1 MKKTLAIL
9 TALLICLLA
18 LPALAE
24 DAATVT
30 AVGTA
35 TVTVEPDMATFTV
48 GVNTQDV
55 SVAAAQTDNAATMT
69 KVIDS
74 LKAQKISAD
83 DLQTENYS
91 ISPVYDYQGGESG
104 NEQTLTGYIVS
115 NTVVVTVR
123 DLTAL
128 PTLLDAAVTAGANQ
142 SYGVTFISSKNAA
155 AFDQALTAAAQDALR
170 KAKLMAQAIGRE
182 AGDVLSLE
190 EANDVYL
197 SYTNSKTM
205 AYDSAMGTPI
215 EAGTLTVTA
224 NVRAEVAIK

>member
-1 MKKTLAIL
+1 MKKTLAIVA
-9 TALLICLLA
+9 ALLLCLFA

-24 DAATVT
+24 GDATVT

-35 TVTVEPDMATFTV
+35 TVTVVPDMANFTV
-48 GVNTQDV
+48 GVSTQEV
-55 SVAAAQTDNAATMT
+55 TVAAAQTANAAAMN

-74 LKAQKISAD
+74 LKALNIAAD

-91 ISPVYDYQGGESG
+91 ISPVSDYQSGENG
-104 NEQTLTGYIVS
+104 DEQMLKGYMGS

-128 PTLLDAAVTAGANQ
+128 PTLLDAAVAAGANQ
-142 SYGVTFISSKNAA
+142 SYGVNFTSSNSAA
-155 AFDQALTAAAQDALR
+155 AFDEALTAAAQDALR
-170 KAKLMAQAIGRE
+170 KAKLMAQAIGRDT
-182 AGDVLSLE
+182 GDVVYLE
-190 EANDVYL
+190 EANDVYMA
-197 SYTNSKTM
+197 YTNSKSM
-205 AYDSAMGTPI
+205 AYDSAAGTPI